1 MNRITRIVIGIA
13 LALSSACNYLDVV
26 PEDNA
31 TLDDAFK
38 SQDKALSYL
47 FSIYGHLP
55 NNIQYWMPGQPCG
68 GDDLAVAVKGTTRW
82 FCYKSMVYGE
92 ESASTVYH
100 NFMRHSGAPT
110 GGVNYDYYSAIRYA
124 YTFLD
129 RIQQVPDISETNLRE
144 WQGEAWYLI
153 GYFHWA
159 LLEYYG
165 PIVIMDREIS
175 LNADETELY
184 KPRNTFDECVDF
196 IVECFDKAIEM
207 LPPRQQNIRWYGRA
221 SAAAAHG
228 FKVRTLLFAA
238 SPLFNGNSEFF
249 SRLRNSDGTYLVSQ
263 TYDPAKWERAR
274 IAAEQAISYAEQN
287 GYRLYENPANASIA
301 DNFERGVRNFH
312 DYFVE
317 PEYNTDEYLCAYVH
331 TEGPKKIQ
339 RLSGIR
345 TELPYSADDFTTS
358 YQVMFPAV
366 EMYYT
371 KNGLPLADDPTI
383 DLTTLYDYDPDTQ
396 VANINQNREPR
407 FYACVGYNRGE
418 FEIAN
423 EVKQVQAY
431 AGEVHGYILKNDGS
445 INSSVEYVNSSG
457 YFLKKPVHRTTAYDK
472 TTKTFSYK
480 KFVYPVIRLAELYL
494 SYAEADFEYNGKL
507 SAQSLE
513 YLNKVRSRCGLPDF
527 EESWQLVGGMPTGSK
542 LQQVLHMERNNE
554 LMFEGHRYRDM
565 RRWKEAGKCMNAT
578 WKAWNVWGKNATEY
592 YTIKD
597 FKDFDRP
604 RKFETPR
611 HYLLPY
617 PIEELQINENL
628 VQNPGW

>member
-165 PIVIMDREIS
+165 PIVIMDHEIS

-238 SPLFNGNSEFF
+238 SPLFNGNSEFY
-249 SRLRNSDGTYLVSQ
+249 SSLRNPDGTYLVSQ

-358 YQVMFPAV
+358 YQVLFPAV

-445 INSSVEYVNSSG
+445 IDSSVEYVNSSG

-527 EESWQLVGGMPTGSK
+527 EESWQLAGGMPTGSK
-542 LQQVLHMERNNE
+542 LRQVLHMERNNE

-565 RRWKEAGKCMNAT
+565 RRWKEADKCMNAT
-578 WKAWNVWGKNATEY
+578 WKAWNVWGKNAEEY

>member
-165 PIVIMDREIS
+165 PIVIMDHEIS

-238 SPLFNGNSEFF
+238 SPLFNGNSEFY

-358 YQVMFPAV
+358 YQVLFPAV

-383 DLTTLYDYDPDTQ
+383 YLTTLYDYDPDTQ

-527 EESWQLVGGMPTGSK
+527 EESWQLAGGMPTGSK
-542 LQQVLHMERNNE
+542 LRQVLHMERNNE

-565 RRWKEAGKCMNAT
+565 RRWKEADKCMNAT
-578 WKAWNVWGKNATEY
+578 WKAWNVWGKNAAEY

>member
-238 SPLFNGNSEFF
+238 SPLFNGNSEFY
-249 SRLRNSDGTYLVSQ
+249 SSLRNPDGTYLVSQ

-301 DNFERGVRNFH
+301 ANFERGVRNFH

-383 DLTTLYDYDPDTQ
+383 DLSTLYDYDPVTQ

-445 INSSVEYVNSSG
+445 IDSSVEYVNSSG

-527 EESWQLVGGMPTGSK
+527 EESWQLAGGMPTGSK
-542 LQQVLHMERNNE
+542 LRQVLHMERNNE

-565 RRWKEAGKCMNAT
+565 RRWKEADKCMNAT
-578 WKAWNVWGKNATEY
+578 WKAWNVWGRNAEEY

>member
-165 PIVIMDREIS
+165 PIVIMDHEIS

-238 SPLFNGNSEFF
+238 SPLFNGNSEFY

-358 YQVMFPAV
+358 YQVLFPAV

-396 VANINQNREPR
+396 VANINQNRRTALLRLRGLQPR
-407 FYACVGYNRGE
+407 RIRDRQRG
-418 FEIAN
+418 
-423 EVKQVQAY
+423 QAG
-431 AGEVHGYILKNDGS
+431 AGLCRRG
-445 INSSVEYVNSSG
+445 
-457 YFLKKPVHRTTAYDK
+457 A
-472 TTKTFSYK
+472 
-480 KFVYPVIRLAELYL
+480 RLYTQKRRLDQL
-494 SYAEADFEYNGKL
+494 
-507 SAQSLE
+507 QRR
-513 YLNKVRSRCGLPDF
+513 VC
-527 EESWQLVGGMPTGSK
+527 QLVGLFPEKARTPHDGLRQDHEDLLLQKIRLSGHPPCGALSELCRSRFRIQRQAERPVARIPQQGPFPMRSARFRRVVATGRRHAYG
-542 LQQVLHMERNNE
+542 QQ
-554 LMFEGHRYRDM
+554 
-565 RRWKEAGKCMNAT
+565 AAT
-578 WKAWNVWGKNATEY
+578 GAAHGA
-592 YTIKD
+592 
-597 FKDFDRP
+597 
-604 RKFETPR
+604 
-611 HYLLPY
+611 
-617 PIEELQINENL
+617 
-628 VQNPGW
+628 

>member
-55 NNIQYWMPGQPCG
+55 NNIQYWMPGQSCG

-527 EESWQLVGGMPTGSK
+527 EESWQLAGGMPTGSK

>member
-527 EESWQLVGGMPTGSK
+527 EESGQLAGGMPTGSK

>member
-1 MNRITRIVIGIA
+1 M
-13 LALSSACNYLDVV
+13 LALNFD
-26 PEDNA
+26 
-31 TLDDAFK
+31 
-38 SQDKALSYL
+38 
-47 FSIYGHLP
+47 
-55 NNIQYWMPGQPCG
+55 G
-68 GDDLAVAVKGTTRW
+68 GPV
-82 FCYKSMVYGE
+82 
-92 ESASTVYH
+92 
-100 NFMRHSGAPT
+100 
-110 GGVNYDYYSAIRYA
+110 
-124 YTFLD
+124 
-129 RIQQVPDISETNLRE
+129 
-144 WQGEAWYLI
+144 
-153 GYFHWA
+153 
-159 LLEYYG
+159 
-165 PIVIMDREIS
+165 MDRLMTLVS
-175 LNADETELY
+175 GTAMWLPLY
-184 KPRNTFDECVDF
+184 ALILWLVWRREGW
-196 IVECFDKAIEM
+196 
-207 LPPRQQNIRWYGRA
+207 R
-221 SAAAAHG
+221 
-228 FKVRTLLFAA
+228 RTLLFAA
-238 SPLFNGNSEFF
+238 SPLFNGNSEFY

-358 YQVMFPAV
+358 YQVLFPAV

-527 EESWQLVGGMPTGSK
+527 EESWQLAGGMPTGSK
-542 LQQVLHMERNNE
+542 LRQVLHMERNNE

-565 RRWKEAGKCMNAT
+565 RRWKEADKCMNAT
-578 WKAWNVWGKNATEY
+578 WKAWNVWGKNAAEY

>member
-165 PIVIMDREIS
+165 PIVIMDHEIS

-207 LPPRQQNIRWYGRA
+207 LPPRQQNIRLYGRA

-238 SPLFNGNSEFF
+238 SPLFNGNSEFY

-287 GYRLYENPANASIA
+287 GYRLYENPATASIA

-358 YQVMFPAV
+358 YQVLFPAV

-371 KNGLPLADDPTI
+371 KNGLPLANDPTI

-527 EESWQLVGGMPTGSK
+527 EESWQLAGGMPTGSK
-542 LQQVLHMERNNE
+542 LRQVLHMERNNE

-565 RRWKEAGKCMNAT
+565 RRWKEADKCMNAT
-578 WKAWNVWGKNATEY
+578 WKAWNVWGKNAAEY

>member
-1 MNRITRIVIGIA
+1 
-13 LALSSACNYLDVV
+13 
-26 PEDNA
+26 
-31 TLDDAFK
+31 
-38 SQDKALSYL
+38 
-47 FSIYGHLP
+47 
-55 NNIQYWMPGQPCG
+55 
-68 GDDLAVAVKGTTRW
+68 
-82 FCYKSMVYGE
+82 MVYGE

-165 PIVIMDREIS
+165 PIVIMDHEIS

-207 LPPRQQNIRWYGRA
+207 LPPRQQNIRWYGR
-221 SAAAAHG
+221 SIGSRSPRIQGPHAALRRQPALQRQQR
-228 FKVRTLLFAA
+228 VLLPPAQLRRHL
-238 SPLFNGNSEFF
+238 PGQPDIR
-249 SRLRNSDGTYLVSQ
+249 SRQMG
-263 TYDPAKWERAR
+263 AAR

-358 YQVMFPAV
+358 YQVLFPAV

-527 EESWQLVGGMPTGSK
+527 EESWQLAGGMPTGSK
-542 LQQVLHMERNNE
+542 LRQVLHMERNNE

-565 RRWKEAGKCMNAT
+565 RRWKEADKCMNAT
-578 WKAWNVWGKNATEY
+578 WKAWNVWGKNAAEY

>member
-82 FCYKSMVYGE
+82 FCYMVYGE

-165 PIVIMDREIS
+165 PIVIMDHEIS

-238 SPLFNGNSEFF
+238 SPLFNGNSEFY

-358 YQVMFPAV
+358 YQVLFPAV

-371 KNGLPLADDPTI
+371 T
-383 DLTTLYDYDPDTQ
+383 
-396 VANINQNREPR
+396 
-407 FYACVGYNRGE
+407 
-418 FEIAN
+418 
-423 EVKQVQAY
+423 
-431 AGEVHGYILKNDGS
+431 
-445 INSSVEYVNSSG
+445 
-457 YFLKKPVHRTTAYDK
+457 
-472 TTKTFSYK
+472 
-480 KFVYPVIRLAELYL
+480 
-494 SYAEADFEYNGKL
+494 
-507 SAQSLE
+507 
-513 YLNKVRSRCGLPDF
+513 
-527 EESWQLVGGMPTGSK
+527 
-542 LQQVLHMERNNE
+542 
-554 LMFEGHRYRDM
+554 
-565 RRWKEAGKCMNAT
+565 
-578 WKAWNVWGKNATEY
+578 
-592 YTIKD
+592 
-597 FKDFDRP
+597 
-604 RKFETPR
+604 TPR
-611 HYLLPY
+611 STSRRSTTTIPT
-617 PIEELQINENL
+617 PR
-628 VQNPGW
+628 

>member
-153 GYFHWA
+153 GSFHWA

-165 PIVIMDREIS
+165 PIVIMDHEIS

-527 EESWQLVGGMPTGSK
+527 EESWQLAGGMPTGSK

>member
-165 PIVIMDREIS
+165 PIVIMDHEIS

-445 INSSVEYVNSSG
+445 MNSSVEYVNSSG

-527 EESWQLVGGMPTGSK
+527 EESWQLAGGMPTGSK
-542 LQQVLHMERNNE
+542 LRQVLHMERNNE

-565 RRWKEAGKCMNAT
+565 RRWKEADKCMNAT
-578 WKAWNVWGKNATEY
+578 WKAWNVWGKNAAEY